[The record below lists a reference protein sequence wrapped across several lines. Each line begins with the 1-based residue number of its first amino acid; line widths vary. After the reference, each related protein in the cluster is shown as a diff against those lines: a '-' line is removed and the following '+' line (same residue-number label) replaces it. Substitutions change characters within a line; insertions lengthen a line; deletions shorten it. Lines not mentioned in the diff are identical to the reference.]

1 MDRVVVEVGRV
12 TLLSPKLTLAYDDQT
27 APAKDHGLQADLSPA
42 VSSNVD
48 QQALDSLPSSTSQWS
63 GLAGLSAGTA
73 PGPSGDDALSFRGLS
88 PLMNSITID
97 GTDHNLAFSG
107 RQRGRRRL
115 WILHDAV
122 GHPRIPGQHLELLGG
137 IRPCRWRC
145 HQHRHSKREQSSARR
160 GILLRSE
167 CRVGS
172 GECLYYSHRAELAG
186 RIRECPLQTGRRSQA
201 VGRVGWRSDS
211 PEQALLVLRLR
222 SAPARLSRCGS
233 RESA

>member
-63 GLAGLSAGTA
+63 ALAGLSAGTA

-107 RQRGRRRL
+107 RQRGGGGYGYSTTQSAIHEFQVNTSNFSAEYGHAAGGVINTVTRSGTIVCTARHPSTIGMPRGERRM
-115 WILHDAV
+115 
-122 GHPRIPGQHLELLGG
+122 P
-137 IRPCRWRC
+137 
-145 HQHRHSKREQSSARR
+145 
-160 GILLRSE
+160 
-167 CRVGS
+167 
-172 GECLYYSHRAELAG
+172 
-186 RIRECPLQTGRRSQA
+186 
-201 VGRVGWRSDS
+201 
-211 PEQALLVLRLR
+211 LRLSQSGTR
-222 SAPARLSRCGS
+222 RANT
-233 RESA
+233 